1 MTFEPSPN
9 VTSSQASEGGPTP
22 SSLQDGPATALSGPV
37 VVPASPSAPLAKVK
51 RSPTHVTSGPS
62 GFGSSESASLQSSL
76 ENRLHKLLDG
86 VGSTLYR
93 LTWREKVTPSGR
105 RYCQR
110 VASAHRTSDNGCG
123 SWPSPT
129 AQNAKHGELSPAEAD
144 RAAIPGK
151 AGLHAVVHMASWQT
165 PKAKTGAYQY
175 QGGDHSKPVL
185 NLEGQAQ
192 LAAWPTPNSGPQND
206 TDTQWEKR
214 REECKERWGN
224 NGFGLTLGMQ
234 AQLAAWPTPTQR
246 DHKDGD
252 AQSCQNVPD
261 NALLGRVVL
270 GTISNGSPAATGK
283 PGQLNP
289 AFSLWLMGFP
299 PEWESCAPQATPSR
313 RKSRKRSSKRT

>member
-62 GFGSSESASLQSSL
+62 GFGSSASAALQSSL

-93 LTWREKVTPSGR
+93 LTWKRKVTPSGR
-105 RYCQR
+105 RYCQL
-110 VASAHRTSDNGCG
+110 VGSAHRTSDNGCG
-123 SWPSPT
+123 SWATPQAPTGGAQMGNLSEAALKREGERRSPS
-129 AQNAKHGELSPAEAD
+129 NCLG
-144 RAAIPGK
+144 I
-151 AGLHAVVHMASWQT
+151 
-165 PKAKTGAYQY
+165 
-175 QGGDHSKPVL
+175 
-185 NLEGQAQ
+185 QAQ
-192 LAAWPTPNSGPQND
+192 LAAWPTPKAVTGKYQYANGNHGKRVLNLEGAAELPLGPI
-206 TDTQWEKR
+206 
-214 REECKERWGN
+214 
-224 NGFGLTLGMQ
+224 L
-234 AQLAAWPTPTQR
+234 
-246 DHKDGD
+246 
-252 AQSCQNVPD
+252 
-261 NALLGRVVL
+261 
-270 GTISNGSPAATGK
+270 NGSPAATGK

-299 PEWESCAPQATPSR
+299 PEWESCAPQATPSS